1 VKKVIGCDVAKT
13 FVILHDGKNHFYID
27 DSTLDLAK
35 EIVKNSIVVLEQTG
49 AYGIRW
55 AYIFSDFGAKVFI
68 ADGKEFKAFRHGQTR
83 KKTDWIDAFYLRK
96 FFLKKS
102 KRKYC
107 KPFNPVMH
115 SLRAL
120 IRQHIRNDKDITRH
134 TNRLLQYLAVIF
146 PYKEYYRLNKK
157 QLIKRLD
164 EIENDLKLSPHHLST
179 LALME
184 LKKLKTSVEEQE
196 RLEKEIKTIAQ
207 NHPDYEILKTFPSFG
222 DILIATLIAYYWD
235 VRNFSDVD
243 AFIGYVLM
251 GANFQQS
258 GKTVWEI
265 KTDKARTEVKG
276 KFFNLF
282 KASHIKNRR
291 GYTHPYYPL
300 TENVKQLAGGGHN
313 LKKRYIKFL
322 SRILELVYYAI
333 KYRKT
338 YKEILE
344 WKLKELERNLIR
356 LKNYPQLNKVKAYEL
371 HRLVEN
377 LETYK
382 EMFKLVSECKDISD
396 SQKREAECQVYF
408 RDNQKP
414 KEGKNENPNQNRNI
428 TGDNRKPKSQIP
440 EPDPENDPG
449 HNNDV
454 PPYLKRKGFEPRSNP
469 PPETLRDI
477 YPQTQENQE
486 DEISY

>member
-1 VKKVIGCDVAKT
+1 MKVIGCDVAKT
-13 FVILHDGKNHFYID
+13 FVILHDGKNHYHID
-27 DSTLDLAK
+27 DTNFDLAK
-35 EIVKNSIVVLEQTG
+35 EIVKDSVVVLEQTG

-55 AYIFSDFGAKVFI
+55 AYIFSDLGAKVFI

-83 KKTDWIDAFYLRK
+83 KKNDWIDAYYLRQ

-107 KPFNPVMH
+107 KPFNPTMH

-134 TNRLLQYLAVIF
+134 MNRLMQYTAVIM
-146 PYKEYYRLNKK
+146 PYEEYYKLPKHKFIKK
-157 QLIKRLD
+157 LS
-164 EIENDLKLSPHHLST
+164 EIEEKLKNSPHALSS
-179 LALME
+179 LALSE
-184 LKKLKTSVEEQE
+184 LKKLKASLEEQQ
-196 RLEKEIKTIAQ
+196 RLEEEIKSIAQ
-207 NHPDYEILKTFPSFG
+207 NHPDYPILKTFPSFG

-235 VRNFSDVD
+235 VKNFPDVD

-282 KASHIKNRR
+282 RGAHIKDRK

-300 TENVKQLAGGGHN
+300 TENVKTLAGGGHN

-322 SRILELVYYAI
+322 SRILELVYYAL

-344 WKLKELERNLIR
+344 FKLYELKKNLNR
-356 LKNYPQLNKVKAYEL
+356 LKSYPELDKIKAYEL

-377 LETYK
+377 LETY
-382 EMFKLVSECKDISD
+382 ESMYKLASECQDISD
-396 SQKREAECQVYF
+396 SQKREAKREAERQDYF
-408 RDNQKP
+408 RSTKNLKEGENSEEDNQKRVN
-414 KEGKNENPNQNRNI
+414 KGNTTEIKRGARDRNR
-428 TGDNRKPKSQIP
+428 
-440 EPDPENDPG
+440 
-449 HNNDV
+449 
-454 PPYLKRKGFEPRSNP
+454 L
-469 PPETLRDI
+469 
-477 YPQTQENQE
+477 PQTQENNQHNVGNHKRE
-486 DEISY
+486 GSTGERSKA